1 MKECNALESNSTTAE
16 VSLMKNIPMTTL
28 ELLGFLHNNMVD
40 SPMSIVLPSSNRN
53 RVGSRG
59 RGRGRCSCSR
69 LIQVW
74 AQNGA
79 PIGKMTFLYTSIALP
94 FSLHWILSSL
104 SPLNILI
111 SSSKSLEIVGAL
123 SDLTLWSRESLSNR
137 LWPRLKQ

>member
-79 PIGKMTFLYTSIALP
+79 PIGKVTFLYTSIALP

-111 SSSKSLEIVGAL
+111 SNSKSLEIVGAL